1 MKAMKK
7 LSFLL
12 IFIFTAFFI
21 SCEDDDA
28 SLTQELQGNIE
39 RGAVLRTL
47 DAVSTTYNAFD
58 LSSLFEVVIQ
68 AQDGQNG
75 ALMSSVDVFIRFD
88 DRTPENG
95 SGDENDRAEQLVTN
109 IPASE
114 FTIDEFNLPRTR
126 ISIALSDALSTM
138 GMSSTDFTGNDRFVF
153 RLALNLT
160 DGRVFTEGDANASV
174 ASGSFF
180 RSPFVYSVDIA
191 CIPLGPVPGT
201 YVFDMVDSYGDG
213 WNGGFLT
220 VTIDG
225 VSTDISVPEAQGSSS
240 ATETFVVPQGATEF
254 TIVYTGGSFD
264 DENSFTITRNGTVV
278 ASASNPPDGPV
289 ILSICPN

>member
-1 MKAMKK
+1 MKK
-7 LSFLL
+7 LKYIP
-12 IFIFTAFFI
+12 IFFFAAI
-21 SCEDDDA
+21 LFSCEDDDA
-28 SLTQELQGNIE
+28 TLTQDLQNVVE

-47 DAVSTTYNAFD
+47 ETVSSTYNAFD
-58 LSSLFEVVIQ
+58 TASEFEVVIQ
-68 AQDGQNG
+68 AQDAQDGR
-75 ALMSSVDVFIRFD
+75 LMASVDVFLRFD
-88 DRTPENG
+88 DRTPDNG
-95 SGDENDRAEQLVTN
+95 SGNENDRAEQLVRS

-114 FTIDEFNLPRTR
+114 FTIDQFNLPRTT
-126 ISIALSDALSTM
+126 INLPLSQALSTF
-138 GMSSTDFTGNDRFVF
+138 GMTNDDFTGGDRFIV

-174 ASGSFF
+174 GSGSFF
-180 RSPFVYSVDIA
+180 RSPFVYFVDIA

-225 VSTDISVPEAQGSSS
+225 VSTDISVPEPSSS
-240 ATETFVVPQGATEF
+240 TATETFVVPEGTTEF
-254 TIVYTGGSFD
+254 TIVYTGGDFD

-278 ASASNPPDGPV
+278 ASASNPPDGEV
-289 ILSICPN
+289 ILSICPDS